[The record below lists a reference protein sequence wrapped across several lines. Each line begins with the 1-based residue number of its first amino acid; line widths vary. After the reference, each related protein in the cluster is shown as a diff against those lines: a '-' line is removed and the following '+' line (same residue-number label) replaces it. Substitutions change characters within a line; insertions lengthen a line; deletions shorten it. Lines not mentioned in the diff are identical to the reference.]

1 MKVPTKDTYLPRPL
15 RDEVDEDEVDE
26 DELDEREERED
37 FFEREDLLVLLL
49 LLVEPS

>member
-1 MKVPTKDTYLPRPL
+1 MKVPTKDTYLPRSL
-15 RDEVDEDEVDE
+15 RDELEDELDE

-49 LLVEPS
+49 LLVDPS